1 MYSRVIQHTG
11 ICRSCRHLNNFSS
24 VIWSEDEIDNLSR
37 EELSENV
44 DENEVTCPDCG
55 KSGAIRTVFFK
66 LNDMIIDMQH
76 EPKKGR
82 ITLNG
87 TKANSQLDS
96 SDLGADNG
104 EFTLYDYLN
113 ALTLFDDELRKLQI
127 KNQSN
132 EQGELQTLKSEPEGS
147 FIFSAKLND
156 ESPYII
162 PFGVSTYGFSYE
174 EIDRILRDLR
184 KQTKARLEQSN
195 LPY

>member
-1 MYSRVIQHTG
+1 M
-11 ICRSCRHLNNFSS
+11 NNFSS

-44 DENEVTCPDCG
+44 DENEVNCPDCG
-55 KSGAIRTVFFK
+55 RSGTVGTVFFK
-66 LNDMIIDMQH
+66 LNDLIIDMQRSTQ
-76 EPKKGR
+76 KGR

-87 TKANSQLDS
+87 SKANSILNS
-96 SDLGADNG
+96 CDLGADNG
-104 EFTLYDYLN
+104 EFSFYDYLN
-113 ALTLFDDELRKLQI
+113 ALTIFDTELTKLRE

-132 EQGELQTLKSEPEGS
+132 EQGGLQTLKSEPDGG

-174 EIDRILRDLR
+174 EIDRILMDLR
-184 KQTKARLEQSN
+184 KETKARLEQSN
-195 LPY
+195 MPY